1 MEDPTPI
8 VDVPSKPTSPIRR
21 ALIAMSIL
29 FGLAAVGFVAWLP
42 RNFWLLD
49 ALLFQSAVASGLLAA
64 LAVGGL
70 QFLQLQR
77 FSLRSLLIVTTIV
90 AIVLGFAVWL
100 AR

>member
-1 MEDPTPI
+1 MEDPTPT
-8 VDVPSKPTSPIRR
+8 VDVPSKPPARFRR

-49 ALLFQSAVASGLLAA
+49 ALLLRSMVAAGLLGA
-64 LAVGGL
+64 LAAGGV